1 MIGVVRSELGRL
13 RRRSVLV
20 GWFGLTATLAVVI
33 NVVMF
38 QVVKG
43 SSTPPANGPG
53 VSFPSQA
60 RLLSEHGIVAGLAS
74 ASSMLGVVT
83 LAFWALATSTD
94 YSTGLIR
101 VLASAQP
108 VRWRLTLGKWLALGV
123 FTAAATT
130 VALAANLVAAPVA
143 AQTAGYSPS
152 AWGSDL
158 LPLLLSAW
166 VNLFGA
172 LLIWGTIGLA
182 LATLTRSSGVSIGVG
197 VGYVLLGES
206 LITSVASSTREWLP
220 GTTISAIAGGGTS
233 TVSYAAALTLG
244 VTYLVLTLG
253 AATIVVVRRDI
264 TD

>member
-13 RRRSVLV
+13 SRRSVII
-20 GWFGLTATLAVVI
+20 GWFGLTAALAMII

-38 QVVKG
+38 QVIK
-43 SSTPPANGPG
+43 SSSVPPANGPG
-53 VSFPSQA
+53 VSFPSEA
-60 RLLSEHGIVAGLAS
+60 RLLSEHGIVAGLGS
-74 ASSMLGVVT
+74 ASSILGVVA
-83 LAFWALATSTD
+83 LSFWAIATSTD

-108 VRWRLTLGKWLALGV
+108 VRWRLILGKWLALGV

-130 VALAANLVAAPVA
+130 VALVANLVAAPLA
-143 AQTAGYSPS
+143 AQSAGYSPS
-152 AWGSDL
+152 AWGNDL
-158 LPLLLSAW
+158 IPLLLGAW
-166 VNLFGA
+166 INLFGA

-182 LATLTRSSGVSIGVG
+182 LATLTRSSGVAIGVG

-206 LITSVASSTREWLP
+206 LITSVASSTRDWLP
-220 GTTISAIAGGGTS
+220 GTTMSAIASGGTAA
-233 TVSYAAALTLG
+233 VSYGAALSLG
-244 VTYLVLTLG
+244 VTYLVLTLA